1 MCFGRW
7 WNDCYAKQW
16 FNVSP
21 PSLTSVSRKS
31 LNMLQSKRD
40 LCWSVNF
47 FLPIYLISTITTNQL
62 NGSVNKMIKFL
73 QKTICLL
80 NSVMAKKWP
89 TRVMIFCGKNI
100 LTLLQTQERLQWWL
114 FSWDKF
120 SLLSRIF
127 NLKYN

>member
-47 FLPIYLISTITTNQL
+47 FLPIYLISTVTRNQL
-62 NGSVNKMIKFL
+62 NGCVNKMIKFL

-80 NSVMAKKWP
+80 NSVMATN
-89 TRVMIFCGKNI
+89 TRYDILWEKYIDTVANSRTVTMMTVFMRQILFIVKNF
-100 LTLLQTQERLQWWL
+100 Q
-114 FSWDKF
+114 
-120 SLLSRIF
+120 
-127 NLKYN
+127 LKV